1 MKEKTAVLFVCLGN
15 ICRSP
20 MAETIFSKLLQDNNL
35 TENFEVDSAGLID
48 FHEGEKADARMRN
61 HARKRGYNIT
71 HISRPLTDTDFDRF
85 DYIVGMDDQNINALN
100 KRARTEQQRQ
110 KICKISDYCSLHT
123 VDAVPDPYY
132 GDDSGFIRVIDLLE
146 DACEGL
152 FRHISKR
159 II

>member
-1 MKEKTAVLFVCLGN
+1 
-15 ICRSP
+15 